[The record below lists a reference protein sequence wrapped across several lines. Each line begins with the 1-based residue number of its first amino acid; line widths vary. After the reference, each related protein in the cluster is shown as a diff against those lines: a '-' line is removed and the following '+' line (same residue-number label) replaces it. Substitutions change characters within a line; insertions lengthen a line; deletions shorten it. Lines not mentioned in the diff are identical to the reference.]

1 MLKNKEEIL
10 KLIKAEMRGNLS
22 ILIDPK
28 KKDSFNDQRV
38 NTWVETT
45 SERLYYH
52 LIENKCHI
60 NYFTGLWKQSMKPK

>member
-1 MLKNKEEIL
+1 VDIKSKDEVL

-38 NTWVETT
+38 NTWVKTT
-45 SERLYYH
+45 SERLYHY
-52 LIENKCHI
+52 LIENK
-60 NYFTGLWKQSMKPK
+60 